1 MNLHRYSVIA
11 VVTLVM
17 AASGCGTGPVEEKIT
32 VSSASI
38 VDGVRKTL
46 EVYEKTGMLDSG
58 ISSLE
63 ADINTIKNSNRS
75 QGEELSKICGE
86 LKLLTERD
94 AIKKKAKEML
104 GKL

>member
-1 MNLHRYSVIA
+1 MSLHRYSVIA
-11 VVTLVM
+11 VVTLGL
-17 AASGCGTGPVEEKIT
+17 AASGCGTGPVEEKIA
-32 VSSASI
+32 VPSASI

-46 EVYEKTGMLDSG
+46 EVYEKTGMLGSG

-63 ADINTIKNSNRS
+63 ADIITIKNSNRS
-75 QGEELSKICGE
+75 QGEELLKICNE
-86 LKLLTERD
+86 LKLLTARD